1 MNVFVHR
8 QFSALT
14 HKMEILSINEI
25 KFLAKLR
32 NVDGYEIMFR
42 KQPKSIFA
50 KPFAFEPILKAEPK
64 SALGA
69 KMIST
74 TKEKS
79 KYISKAEA
87 KGKSKTESKS
97 TTPEPILNL
106 DNVDELEKVEAT

>member
-1 MNVFVHR
+1 
-8 QFSALT
+8 
-14 HKMEILSINEI
+14 MEILSINEM

-64 SALGA
+64 SALGT
-69 KMIST
+69 KTIST

-79 KYISKAEA
+79 KYISKAETET
-87 KGKSKTESKS
+87 KGESKIESKS

-106 DNVDELEKVEAT
+106 DNVDELEKVEAA